1 MTTIG
6 FTELAIVF
14 LIGPLL
20 IFAVISD
27 IAQHRISTELIVGV
41 LVMSVVLQTLELGP
55 DGLLFSLGG
64 AAVGFL
70 FLLPFGILSGSGA
83 GNARLL
89 AAAGG
94 FLGPWGTLLAGTIAL
109 GASAALGLIWLAC
122 LTILASLNT
131 RRSRSEHSASRS
143 DADFGPRVPY
153 SVAVAL
159 GIYLATSQL
168 YGPDPQSIDI
178 AGRHIAGLLPW

>member
-1 MTTIG
+1 MTTIS
-6 FTELAIVF
+6 FAELAIVF

-27 IAQHRISTELIVGV
+27 IAQQRISTELIIGV
-41 LVMSVVLQTLELGP
+41 LVMGIVLQTLERGP

-109 GASAALGLIWLAC
+109 GASAALGLIWLAW
-122 LTILASLNT
+122 LTIRASIKT
-131 RRSRSEHSASRS
+131 RRAGSERSVSGP
-143 DADFGPRVPY
+143 DPDPGPRVPY
-153 SVAVAL
+153 SIAVAL
-159 GIYLATSQL
+159 GIYLAASQL
-168 YGPDPQSIDI
+168 YGPDPETIDV